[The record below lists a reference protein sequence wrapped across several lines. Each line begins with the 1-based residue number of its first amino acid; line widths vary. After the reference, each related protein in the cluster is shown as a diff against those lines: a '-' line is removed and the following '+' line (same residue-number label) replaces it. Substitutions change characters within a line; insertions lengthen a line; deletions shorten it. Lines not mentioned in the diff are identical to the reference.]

1 MEVKMKKTWIKAI
14 RRNKDKNNIIGVK
27 IVVKKESKSEK
38 IKKSKKIG
46 ST

>member
-27 IVVKKESKSEK
+27 IVVKKKVRV
-38 IKKSKKIG
+38 KK
-46 ST
+46 